1 MEQAAT
7 QTQEKP
13 DAGTARM
20 SAAQSGGRETFNWKA
35 ITSAVCLVLVCS
47 AVVHAQGTAY
57 GSDIKAA
64 ASNLYATMRA
74 IGGVVMAI
82 GLGMCGFKI
91 FFQHDT
97 EHLKSALLVIGG
109 GVLIMVAPSIVAAI
123 QGMTSGT
130 TQTFQ

>member
-1 MEQAAT
+1 MQRGALDWRAV
-7 QTQEKP
+7 
-13 DAGTARM
+13 A
-20 SAAQSGGRETFNWKA
+20 
-35 ITSAVCLVLVCS
+35 SAVCLVLVCT
-47 AVVHAQGTAY
+47 AMVHAQGTAY

-74 IGGVVMAI
+74 IGGVIMAI

-97 EHLKSALLVIGG
+97 EHLKSAMLVIAG